1 MRKIKILENRHE
13 QNKIKEIKAN
23 ITKTIRP
30 QIIKIIVFLTRKEVK
45 PYRNLLISLLREKLK
60 TYQHEHNLKYVR
72 IYELRNYFKEEI
84 KQAKNEKEKNSKI
97 DKLHSRLIDM
107 KKLKPQSILKKEDK
121 QIEKIIEKM
130 IDVYENEIKP

>member
-1 MRKIKILENRHE
+1 
-13 QNKIKEIKAN
+13 
-23 ITKTIRP
+23 
-30 QIIKIIVFLTRKEVK
+30 
-45 PYRNLLISLLREKLK
+45 
-60 TYQHEHNLKYVR
+60 VR

-121 QIEKIIEKM
+121 
-130 IDVYENEIKP
+130 

>member
-1 MRKIKILENRHE
+1 M
-13 QNKIKEIKAN
+13 
-23 ITKTIRP
+23 
-30 QIIKIIVFLTRKEVK
+30 
-45 PYRNLLISLLREKLK
+45 LISLLREKLK

-121 QIEKIIEKM
+121 
-130 IDVYENEIKP
+130 